1 MSDLVSRLKA
11 LVGESAVLT
20 GDDAVPAGMA
30 RSRLGKPIAVV
41 RPASTEQV
49 SAVLRLCHE
58 LGQAVVPWGG
68 CTGLVEGAR
77 ADGAVAL
84 SLQRMNRI
92 EEIDAEGAT
101 MTVECGCVL
110 QTACEAAEA
119 KGLFFPL
126 DLGARGSATIGG
138 NISTNAGGNRVLRY
152 GMMRELVLGLEVVLA
167 DGTVMSSLNH
177 LIKNNAG
184 YDLKHAFIGSEG
196 TLGVVTRAVLRLR
209 PKPVSQN
216 MALLAVDAFAHLPK
230 LLRNLERGFGGTL
243 SAFEVMW
250 SDFYQLVTTP
260 PAKGQAPIP
269 HGHAYY
275 VLIEALG
282 GDQEEDSARFERVLA
297 AELENGDIA
306 DAVIAKSRDECARIW
321 ALRDDVLQV
330 ARNAPIFTFDISLTL
345 GKIENYITEVRDG
358 LKSRWPDMTLMV
370 FGHLGDGNLHLIP
383 GVGDGSAQA
392 HRDVEEIIY
401 GALRRQ
407 GGSVSA
413 EHGIGIEKRDYLAY
427 SRSPNE
433 IALMRTLK
441 KAFDPK
447 GILNPGKIFSAA

>member
-1 MSDLVSRLKA
+1 
-11 LVGESAVLT
+11 
-20 GDDAVPAGMA
+20 
-30 RSRLGKPIAVV
+30 
-41 RPASTEQV
+41 
-49 SAVLRLCHE
+49 
-58 LGQAVVPWGG
+58 
-68 CTGLVEGAR
+68 VE
-77 ADGAVAL
+77 
-84 SLQRMNRI
+84 
-92 EEIDAEGAT
+92 
-101 MTVECGCVL
+101 
-110 QTACEAAEA
+110 
-119 KGLFFPL
+119 
-126 DLGARGSATIGG
+126 
-138 NISTNAGGNRVLRY
+138 
-152 GMMRELVLGLEVVLA
+152 
-167 DGTVMSSLNH
+167 
-177 LIKNNAG
+177 
-184 YDLKHAFIGSEG
+184 
-196 TLGVVTRAVLRLR
+196 
-209 PKPVSQN
+209 
-216 MALLAVDAFAHLPK
+216 AFADLPR
-230 LLRNLERGFGGTL
+230 LLRRLERAFGGTL

-358 LKSRWPDMTLMV
+358 LKSRWPDVTLMV

>member
-1 MSDLVSRLKA
+1 MSDLVSRLRA

-101 MTVECGCVL
+101 MTVETGCVL

>member
-433 IALMRTLK
+433 IALMRMLK